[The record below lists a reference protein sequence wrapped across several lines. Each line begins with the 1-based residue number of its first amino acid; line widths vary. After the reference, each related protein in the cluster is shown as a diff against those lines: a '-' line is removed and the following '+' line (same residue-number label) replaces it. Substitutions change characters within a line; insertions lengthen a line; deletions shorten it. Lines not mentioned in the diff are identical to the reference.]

1 MAFSTKAD
9 LKTNILD
16 YMARADM
23 SGNVDDFIRLAE
35 ARLNRE
41 LEAVDVDA
49 TIVGVPDSNR
59 IDISGL
65 AVVAPIALFLA
76 PVGADEIYVTPKTD
90 GNFAYRQISAAPRFW
105 ALDGSNIDFDC
116 PLDQAYPF
124 RFRYRQKF
132 ALVDDGDT
140 NWLLTNYPDIYLAA
154 AVVWGGLFIRDE
166 GTAALFKAVLDDG
179 IPSLSGII
187 AEGKRSVLTVDPG
200 LQSIGRANGPVANW
214 QYN

>member
-1 MAFSTKAD
+1 MPFSIKSD
-9 LKTNILD
+9 LKAAIVD
-16 YMARADM
+16 YMARADV

-41 LEAVDVDA
+41 LEAVEVDT
-49 TIVGVPDSNR
+49 TITGVADSNR
-59 IDISGL
+59 IDISSL
-65 AVVAPIALFLA
+65 AMVAPIALFIA

-90 GNFAYRQISAAPRFW
+90 GNFAYRQISAAPRYW
-105 ALDGSNIDFDC
+105 AIDGTNIDFDC

-132 ALVDDGDT
+132 ALVGDGDT

-154 AVVWGGLFIRDE
+154 AIVWGNIYIRDDNT
-166 GTAALFKAVLDDG
+166 TALYKAVLDDG
-179 IPSLSGII
+179 IPSLKSII
-187 AEGKRSVLTVDPG
+187 AESKRTVLTVDPA
-200 LQSIGRANGPVANW
+200 LQRTGRVNAAVTNW